1 MGLGHGLQSGQHRP
15 LTCAIWSAK
24 TDSTGPLGALLD
36 AGVQNA
42 CFGPLVDPQ
51 TVLQLQGHAFGER
64 VQIRLGGKTDPRFGG
79 APFALTCTL
88 VSLSADGNCIGSR
101 AMIGGLH
108 CSWGPMAAVQVDGIE
123 ILVVEHP
130 GADAEPAAVPGLR
143 HRPCSQARGGAQIDA
158 ALFAGFEPI
167 AGEVIVCDSGAL
179 CTLNYALLL
188 YAKLLT
194 TPDVSA
200 GQRHRPTPPTGC
212 AATTTASTF
221 LRSNRRAETPLHNRR
236 SAL

>member
-1 MGLGHGLQSGQHRP
+1 MGLGQGLQSGRHRP

-143 HRPCSQARGGAQIDA
+143 HRPCSQARGGAHIDA
-158 ALFAGFEPI
+158 ALLAGFEPI

-200 GQRHRPTPPTGC
+200 GQRHRPTSPTGC
-212 AATTTASTF
+212 AATTTASAF